1 MTIGIWGDSIV
12 YGSCDSEALG
22 WAGRLRKALPTDD
35 YNNLYNFGICGDTS
49 ADVLRRFQIEVDAIE
64 PDKIVFA
71 FGINDSKF
79 PNDTSEHNVSLDSYE
94 KNLEELITTAKKY
107 TEEIII
113 VGATKVDDEW
123 RSARGSRFMNEE
135 IQKFNEVMKQVASR
149 HNLGY
154 IDVFETLDPSSDL
167 DDGLHP
173 NATGYQKMFEV
184 IKSKLKWV

>member
-22 WAGRLRKALPTDD
+22 WAGRLRKVLPTDD

-49 ADVLRRFQIEVDAIE
+49 EDVLKRFQIEVDAIG

-71 FGINDSKF
+71 VGINDSKF
-79 PNDTSEHNVSLDSYE
+79 PNDTSEHNVSLDIYE

-107 TEEIII
+107 TEEITI

-135 IQKFNEVMKQVASR
+135 IQKFNEVMKQVATR

>member
-49 ADVLRRFQIEVDAIE
+49 EDVLKRFQIEIDAIG

-71 FGINDSKF
+71 VGINDSKF
-79 PNDTSEHNVSLDSYE
+79 PNDTNEHNVSLDSYE
-94 KNLEELITTAKKY
+94 KNLEELITAAKKY
-107 TEEIII
+107 TEEITI

-135 IQKFNEVMKQVASR
+135 IQKFNDVMKRVADKHS
-149 HNLGY
+149 LLY
-154 IDVFETLDPSSDL
+154 IDVFEVLKPSSDL

-173 NATGYQKMFEV
+173 NATGYQKMFEM
-184 IKSKLKWV
+184 IKSKVKWV

>member
-12 YGSCDSEALG
+12 YGSCDSETLG

-49 ADVLRRFQIEVDAIE
+49 EDVLKRFQIEVDAIG

-71 FGINDSKF
+71 VGINDSKF
-79 PNDTSEHNVSLDSYE
+79 PNDTSEHNVSLDIYE

-107 TEEIII
+107 TEEITI

-135 IQKFNEVMKQVASR
+135 IQKFNEVMKQVATR

-184 IKSKLKWV
+184 IKSKL